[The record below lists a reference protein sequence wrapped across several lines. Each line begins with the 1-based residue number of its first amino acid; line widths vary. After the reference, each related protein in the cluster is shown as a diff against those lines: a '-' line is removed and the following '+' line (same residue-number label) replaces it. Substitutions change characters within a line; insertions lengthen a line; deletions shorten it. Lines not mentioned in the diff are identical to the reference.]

1 MPIYRL
7 LRDAVFEPQQVAVM
21 TTAFEAVCAELGLAE
36 REDSL
41 RDIVAKAIIKCAQ
54 TGEFDPV
61 RLQECARKALNA

>member
-1 MPIYRL
+1 
-7 LRDAVFEPQQVAVM
+7 VFEPQQVAVM

-36 REDSL
+36 REDPL

-61 RLQECARKALNA
+61 RFQECAHKALKA

>member
-7 LRDAVFEPQQVAVM
+7 LQNSVFEPQQVAAM

-36 REDSL
+36 REDPL

>member
-7 LRDAVFEPQQVAVM
+7 LQNSVFEPQQIAAM

-36 REDSL
+36 REDPL

-61 RLQECARKALNA
+61 RLQECARKALKA

>member
-7 LRDAVFEPQQVAVM
+7 LQNSVFEPQQVAAM

-36 REDSL
+36 REDPL

-61 RLQECARKALNA
+61 RLQECARKALKA